1 MPNKKS
7 PQTGATL
14 IELIIT
20 IVIISIAL
28 TGILS
33 IVNLTSS
40 HSADPM
46 VQQQSIAIAESYLEE
61 ILLLPVIDPDGSN
74 TGETRATFDNVD
86 DYNGLADTGAQNQAG
101 SAISGL
107 GIYNISVTINDE
119 VVSAINMK
127 TITVQVDRAGIGSIS
142 LAAYRADY

>member
-1 MPNKKS
+1 MPNKKT

-74 TGETRATFDNVD
+74 AGETRATFDNVD

-127 TITVQVDRAGIGSIS
+127 AITVQVDRAGIGSIS
-142 LAAYRADY
+142 LTAYRADY

>member
-142 LAAYRADY
+142 LTAYRADY

>member
-1 MPNKKS
+1 MPNKRS
-7 PQTGATL
+7 RQIGATL
-14 IELIIT
+14 IGLIIT

-40 HSADPM
+40 RSADPV

-74 TGETRATFDNVD
+74 AGETRATFDNED
-86 DYNGLADTGAQNQAG
+86 DYNGLTDTGAQNQAG

-107 GIYNISVTINDE
+107 GIYNVSVTVNDE
-119 VVSAINMK
+119 VVSGINMK
-127 TITVQVDRAGIGSIS
+127 AVTVQVDRVGISSIR
-142 LAAYRADY
+142 LTGYRADY